1 MITDNRTTISNISN
15 APLYWLALGTF
26 AVGAEG
32 FMIAGILPSIA
43 ADLAVSVSV
52 AGQLVAAFAF
62 AYAISS
68 PILTAL
74 SGSLNR
80 RRLLIIAMGAF
91 ALANLL
97 AWSASGYWSL
107 MGARIL
113 LAFAAGVYVPSAN
126 ALAGALVAPERRGSA
141 LAIVNG
147 GLTVAIAL
155 GVPLGTFVANTLGWR
170 MTFAGL
176 ALIAAGATAGLSF
189 GLPENIGAGL
199 PSANLRDRI
208 SVARQP
214 AVLLALLGTTLWA
227 MGGYTVYTY
236 LALFVQE
243 ATTIQ
248 GAHVGLIL
256 FTWGASAAIGVAVGG
271 MGNDKLGFRSV
282 ILPALASMIA
292 AFLTLSASAHLI
304 SKTVAIAPVFL
315 AVVVW
320 GIAAWAFYPAQ
331 QARLIAIAGVK
342 LAPIALSLNASFMY
356 LGFSLG
362 AGAGSLTLAYSHASN
377 LGLVATGFVAAS
389 LLLTLR
395 TTRPLV
401 SAAGPTTHPAAIS
414 PALSAK
420 KAAC

>member
-1 MITDNRTTISNISN
+1 MIAENQTTISN

-80 RRLLIIAMGAF
+80 RRLLIMAMFAF

-113 LAFAAGVYVPSAN
+113 LAFAAGVYVPGAN

-155 GVPLGTFVANTLGWR
+155 GVPLGTFVANTFGWR
-170 MTFAGL
+170 MTFVGL
-176 ALIAAGATAGLSF
+176 ALIAAGATVGLSL
-189 GLPENIGAGL
+189 GLPANIGAGL
-199 PSANLRDRI
+199 PTANLRERI

-236 LALFVQE
+236 LALFIQE
-243 ATTIQ
+243 VTTIQ
-248 GAHVGLIL
+248 AAHVGVIL

-282 ILPALASMIA
+282 ILPALVSMIA

-304 SKTVAIAPVFL
+304 SKTFAIAPVLL
-315 AVVVW
+315 AVIVW

-342 LAPIALSLNASFMY
+342 VAPIALSLNASFMY

-362 AGAGSLTLAYSHASN
+362 AGAGSLTLAYSHVSN
-377 LGLVATGFVAAS
+377 LGLIATVFVAAS
-389 LLLTLR
+389 LLLTMR
-395 TTRPLV
+395 TTRPLAPA
-401 SAAGPTTHPAAIS
+401 SGSTTRPAAIS
-414 PALSAK
+414 PALSTK
-420 KAAC
+420 KAAY

>member
-1 MITDNRTTISNISN
+1 MTSKNPALLTS

-43 ADLAVSVSV
+43 ADLSVSVSV

-68 PILTAL
+68 PVLTAL
-74 SGSLNR
+74 SGSINR
-80 RRLLIIAMGAF
+80 RRLLIISMCAF
-91 ALANLL
+91 TLANLL
-97 AWSASGYWSL
+97 AWSATGYWSL

-126 ALAGALVAPERRGSA
+126 ALAGALVAPQRRGSA

-155 GVPLGTFVANTLGWR
+155 GVPLGTFIATRFGWR

-176 ALIAAGATAGLSF
+176 AMIAAVATAGLSL
-189 GLPENIGAGL
+189 GLPGNIGAGL
-199 PSANLRDRI
+199 PTASLRERI
-208 SVARQP
+208 NVARQP

-236 LALFVQE
+236 LALFVQ
-243 ATTIQ
+243 AVTTIQ
-248 GAHVGLIL
+248 GAHVGYVL
-256 FTWGASAAIGVAVGG
+256 FMWGVAAAIGVALGG
-271 MGNDKLGFRSV
+271 IANDKFGFRSV
-282 ILPALASMIA
+282 ILPALFFMVVS
-292 AFLTLSASAHLI
+292 FLTLSATAHLL
-304 SKTVAIAPVFL
+304 SQTMAIAPVFV
-315 AVVVW
+315 AVAVW

-331 QARLIAIAGVK
+331 QARLIAIAGIKV
-342 LAPIALSLNASFMY
+342 APIALSLNASFMY

-362 AGAGSLTLAYSHASN
+362 AGVGSLTLAYSRVSN
-377 LGLVATGFVAAS
+377 LGLVAATFVVAS
-389 LLLTLR
+389 LILTLG
-395 TTRPLV
+395 TTRRNVLKV
-401 SAAGPTTHPAAIS
+401 ELA
-414 PALSAK
+414 
-420 KAAC
+420 

>member
-1 MITDNRTTISNISN
+1 MITESRTTTGN

-32 FMIAGILPSIA
+32 FMIAGILPSIST
-43 ADLAVSVSV
+43 DLAVSVSV
-52 AGQLVAAFAF
+52 AGQLVAAFAL

-80 RRLLIIAMGAF
+80 RRLLIIAMFAF
-91 ALANLL
+91 ALANIL
-97 AWSASGYWSL
+97 AWSASGYWFL

-126 ALAGALVAPERRGSA
+126 ALAGSLVAPEYRGRA

-176 ALIAAGATAGLSF
+176 ALIAMVATTGLCL
-189 GLPENIGAGL
+189 GLPERIGEGL
-199 PSANLRDRI
+199 PTATLRERFD
-208 SVARQP
+208 VVRQP
-214 AVLLALLGTTLWA
+214 AVLFALLGTTFWA

-236 LALFVQE
+236 LASFVQA
-243 ATTIQ
+243 ATIIQ
-248 GAHVGLIL
+248 GVYVGVVL
-256 FTWGASAAIGVAVGG
+256 FIWGVSAAIGVAVGG
-271 MGNDKLGFRSV
+271 IGNDKLGFRSV
-282 ILPALASMIA
+282 IPPALTLMIIS
-292 AFLTLSASAHLI
+292 FLTLSASAHFF
-304 SKTVAIAPVFL
+304 SKTIATAPVLL
-315 AVVVW
+315 AVIIW

-331 QARLIAIAGVK
+331 QARLISIAGVK
-342 LAPIALSLNASFMY
+342 VAPIALSLNASFMY

-362 AGAGSLTLAYSHASN
+362 AGIGSLTIIYSSVSN
-377 LGLVATGFVAAS
+377 LGLVATMFVVAS
-389 LLLTLR
+389 LLLTLLTMGHLTSASIS
-395 TTRPLV
+395 TTR
-401 SAAGPTTHPAAIS
+401 SPTIS
-414 PALSAK
+414 LALSIQK
-420 KAAC
+420 TTY

>member
-1 MITDNRTTISNISN
+1 MTSKNPALLTS

-43 ADLAVSVSV
+43 ADLSVSVSV

-68 PILTAL
+68 PVLTAL
-74 SGSLNR
+74 SGSINR
-80 RRLLIIAMGAF
+80 RRLLIISMCAF
-91 ALANLL
+91 TLANLL
-97 AWSASGYWSL
+97 AWSATGYWSL

-126 ALAGALVAPERRGSA
+126 ALAGALVAPQRRGSA

-155 GVPLGTFVANTLGWR
+155 GVPLGTFIATRFGWR

-176 ALIAAGATAGLSF
+176 AMIAAVATAGLSL
-189 GLPENIGAGL
+189 GLPGNIGAGL
-199 PSANLRDRI
+199 PTASLRERI
-208 SVARQP
+208 DVARQP

-236 LALFVQE
+236 LALFVQ
-243 ATTIQ
+243 AVTTIQ
-248 GAHVGLIL
+248 GAHVGYVL
-256 FTWGASAAIGVAVGG
+256 FMWGVAAAIGVALGG
-271 MGNDKLGFRSV
+271 IANDKFGFRSV
-282 ILPALASMIA
+282 ILPALFFMVVS
-292 AFLTLSASAHLI
+292 FLTLSATARLLSQ
-304 SKTVAIAPVFL
+304 TMAIAPVFV
-315 AVVVW
+315 AVAVW

-331 QARLIAIAGVK
+331 QARLIAIAGIKV
-342 LAPIALSLNASFMY
+342 APIALSLNASFMY

-362 AGAGSLTLAYSHASN
+362 AGVGSLTLAYSRVSN
-377 LGLVATGFVAAS
+377 LGLVAATFVVAS
-389 LLLTLR
+389 LLLTLG
-395 TTRPLV
+395 TTRRNVLKV
-401 SAAGPTTHPAAIS
+401 GLA
-414 PALSAK
+414 
-420 KAAC
+420 